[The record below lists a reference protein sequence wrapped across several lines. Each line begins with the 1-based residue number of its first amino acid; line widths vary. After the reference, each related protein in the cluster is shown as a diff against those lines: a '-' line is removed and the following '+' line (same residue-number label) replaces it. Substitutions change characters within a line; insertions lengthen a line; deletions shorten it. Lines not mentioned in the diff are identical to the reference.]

1 MTALEILV
9 KLIKKYEGCE
19 LTAYRCPAK
28 IWTIGYGYTHNIKE
42 GMVWTQQQADEALH
56 TVVLESLNTAFR
68 LSPTLRD
75 ESIYKQAAIAD
86 FIYNLGAGNYAKS
99 SLKLRV
105 DQKNWVSAIHEIKK
119 WDKVKGVPLKG
130 LTRRR
135 EEEAK
140 LLASCY

>member
-9 KLIKKYEGCE
+9 KLIKKYEGYE

-56 TVVLESLNTAFR
+56 TVALESLNTAFR
-68 LSPTLRD
+68 LSPTLLG
-75 ESIYKQAAIAD
+75 ESIDKQAAIAD

-119 WDKVKGVPLKG
+119 WNKANGVALAG

-140 LLASCY
+140 LLAS